1 MLSGDN
7 TLKFL
12 DKVISGGQTGV
23 DRAALDAGLDCGIPI
38 GGWCPAG
45 RRAEDGQIPE
55 QYPLAELDS
64 PDYAART
71 EKNVVDSD
79 ATLVLNLGDLTDGS
93 ELTVQLAR
101 KHRKPHLVVQLE
113 GDEDPAV
120 VAVWIRELG
129 VRVLNIAGP
138 RESKRPGVYVSALRF
153 MQKLLGK

>member
-7 TLKFL
+7 TLKLL
-12 DKVISGGQTGV
+12 DTIISGGQTGV

-55 QYPLAELDS
+55 GYPLEELDS

-71 EKNVVDSD
+71 EKNVVAAD
-79 ATLVLNLGDLTDGS
+79 ATLILNLGLLADGT
-93 ELTVQLAR
+93 ELTVRLAR
-101 KHRKPHLVVQLE
+101 KNRKPYLVVQLD
-113 GDEDPAV
+113 GDADPNAV
-120 VAVWIRELG
+120 ALWIRTLG

-138 RESKRPGVYVSALRF
+138 RESKRPGVYACALRF
-153 MQKLLGK
+153 VQKLLEE